1 MPRLLT
7 RLLFLGLVLFAQVA
21 RADDDAHAFPFPAG
35 PNAALVKATCSRCHA
50 GALVTGRSY
59 SKEEATDYYARMTSE
74 DPTAPEA
81 QKIITYLSTVLGD
94 NM

>member
-7 RLLFLGLVLFAQVA
+7 GFLLAGLALFAQVA
-21 RADDDAHAFPFPAG
+21 RADDDAHSFPFPAG
-35 PNAALVKATCSRCHA
+35 PNAALVKATCTRCH
-50 GALVTGRSY
+50 GGGLVTGRTF

-74 DPTAPEA
+74 DPGAPDA

-94 NM
+94 DK

>member
-1 MPRLLT
+1 MTTRMP
-7 RLLFLGLVLFAQVA
+7 
-21 RADDDAHAFPFPAG
+21 FPFPAG

-50 GALVTGRSY
+50 GALVTGRTF

-94 NM
+94 DK